1 MYNSIQYEMSPSTD
15 VWISEIGRLL
25 YQYIRE
31 GGIRV
36 GQLGFGLYYVVYTL
50 TTN

>member
-1 MYNSIQYEMSPSTD
+1 MYNLIQYEMSPSTD
-15 VWISEIGRLL
+15 VWICEIGRLL

-36 GQLGFGLYYVVYTL
+36 GQFRHWPDTSLYY
-50 TTN
+50 N